1 MKSYLLFL
9 LIIFQ
14 WSFAQHDAVFT
25 IGEKLINE
33 NKLDEAKIYFEN
45 NLKKATNNELK
56 IKLYI
61 GLADIYK
68 AEINNLEASKN

>member
-68 AEINNLEASKN
+68 AEINNL